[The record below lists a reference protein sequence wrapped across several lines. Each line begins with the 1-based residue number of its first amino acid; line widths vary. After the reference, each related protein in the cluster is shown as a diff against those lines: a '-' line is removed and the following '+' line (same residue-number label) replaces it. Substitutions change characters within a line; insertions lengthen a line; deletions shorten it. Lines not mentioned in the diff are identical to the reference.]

1 MYNGLVNQIYDFKSY
16 RKEQSMGQP
25 KVTIAELRARHN
37 KMTQV
42 QLAELVGV
50 RPQTINAWEKDITV
64 IKGEHLLKL
73 CKILGTTASDL
84 LGV

>member
-1 MYNGLVNQIYDFKSY
+1 
-16 RKEQSMGQP
+16 MGQP
-25 KVTIAELRARHN
+25 KVTIAELRARNN
-37 KMTQV
+37 KMRQSE
-42 QLAELVGV
+42 LAEAVGV
-50 RPQTINAWEKDITV
+50 STQTIGAWEKDITV

>member
-1 MYNGLVNQIYDFKSY
+1 
-16 RKEQSMGQP
+16 MGQP
-25 KVTIAELRARHN
+25 KVTIAELRVRNN
-37 KMTQV
+37 KMKQSE
-42 QLAELVGV
+42 LAEAVGV
-50 RPQTINAWEKDITV
+50 STQTIGAWEKDITI

>member
-1 MYNGLVNQIYDFKSY
+1 MILNHTERGN
-16 RKEQSMGQP
+16 RMGQP
-25 KVTIAELRARHN
+25 KVTIAELRARNN
-37 KMTQV
+37 KMKQSE
-42 QLAELVGV
+42 LAEAVGV
-50 RPQTINAWEKDITV
+50 STQTIGAWEKDITI

>member
-1 MYNGLVNQIYDFKSY
+1 
-16 RKEQSMGQP
+16 MGQP
-25 KVTIAELRARHN
+25 KVTIAELRARNN
-37 KMTQV
+37 KMKQSE
-42 QLAELVGV
+42 LAEAVGV
-50 RPQTINAWEKDITV
+50 TTQTIGAWERDITT